1 MSNESGVVSRAVRV
15 LLVDDDPQIRRLLAN
30 LLKRH
35 GSFHVMTASS
45 GEEALDLSRNHSEK
59 VDILITD
66 FEMGRVSGV
75 ELYRHIR
82 DQRPETAV
90 LFISASADRLRELL
104 PECPVLEK
112 PFSPRQFVASVA
124 ELLSTSRKVRSAGS
138 SL

>member
-1 MSNESGVVSRAVRV
+1 MPNETAVVSRAVRV

-30 LLKRH
+30 LLARA
-35 GSFHVMTASS
+35 GTFYVMTASS
-45 GEEALDLSRNHSEK
+45 GEEALDLSRNHPGK
-59 VDILITD
+59 IDILITD

-90 LFISASADRLRELL
+90 LFISASADRIRELL
-104 PECPVLEK
+104 PKCPVLEK